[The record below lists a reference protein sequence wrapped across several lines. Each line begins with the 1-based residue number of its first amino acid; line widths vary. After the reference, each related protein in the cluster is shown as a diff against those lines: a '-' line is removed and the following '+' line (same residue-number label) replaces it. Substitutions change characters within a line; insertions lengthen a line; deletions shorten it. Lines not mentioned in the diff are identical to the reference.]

1 MLTKIRRSQNNAH
14 PVYLAIAA
22 IGDELFP
29 V

>member
-14 PVYLAIAA
+14 PVYFAIAA
-22 IGDELFP
+22 MSDELSP